1 MEPSIKQTNL
11 LDIAKNLTSGDESEL
26 NYLIQSGDVSR
37 ALQLTAAAISVVD
50 VIALAKTKE
59 SQDPELTEKRIMV
72 KIYFHEPL
80 LGRLCVKNF
89 KITFFWR
96 FDYVKCN

>member
-80 LGRLCVKNF
+80 LGRLSV
-89 KITFFWR
+89 
-96 FDYVKCN
+96 

>member
-80 LGRLCVKNF
+80 LGRISV
-89 KITFFWR
+89 
-96 FDYVKCN
+96 

>member
-80 LGRLCVKNF
+80 LGRISF
-89 KITFFWR
+89 
-96 FDYVKCN
+96 